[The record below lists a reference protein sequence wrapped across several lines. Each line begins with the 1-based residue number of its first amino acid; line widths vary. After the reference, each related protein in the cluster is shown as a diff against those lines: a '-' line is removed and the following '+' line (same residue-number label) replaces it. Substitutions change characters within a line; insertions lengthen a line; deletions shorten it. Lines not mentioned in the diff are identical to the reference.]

1 VDLRLN
7 RSVVKVVRQAR
18 GWNPPTLRF
27 NFVDSAI
34 NLHEFAETS
43 D

>member
-1 VDLRLN
+1 
-7 RSVVKVVRQAR
+7 VVKVLRPAR

-34 NLHEFAETS
+34 NLYGFAETP